1 MIGYFERY
9 MNTYINGSSDEDDH
23 TSRRFKLMLVVVRNE
38 TFSFA
43 FFSIIVSSCSH
54 IRNDNIIHVM

>member
-43 FFSIIVSSCSH
+43 FFLFRYCLELFTH
-54 IRNDNIIHVM
+54 P